1 MSWLSLCSA
10 RITEVDLSGTTYN
23 PGSHRCL
30 ADTVK
35 GPGYDKPGVVLVAAR
50 CSPTQGEGWFKP

>member
-1 MSWLSLCSA
+1 MSQAGAEL
-10 RITEVDLSGTTYN
+10 YN

-35 GPGYDKPGVVLVAAR
+35 GSGNSKPGVILVAAP
-50 CSPTQGEGWFKP
+50 CSPTQGEGWFRP